1 MIAAHPAALIWAH
14 DPSPQPAIMPMIRTS
29 TLLLLGLVPGLT
41 LAGPKGLEGDATRGE
56 QAAAACVA
64 CHQADGSGMNISGG
78 ESWPRLAGQNAA
90 YLAQQLHDFKQG
102 RRESPS
108 MAPFANMLD
117 DQQIADVAAYYSQ
130 MPVTAAGGG
139 EQADE
144 ELLAR
149 GEKLARRGDWDD
161 YIVACQSC
169 HGPRNEGGGSIFPGI
184 ASQHAGVI
192 ESQLRA
198 WQEGKRSNDPQDLM
212 GAIAR
217 RMSDE
222 DIRAVA
228 AWLAHR
234 TVETQP

>member
-1 MIAAHPAALIWAH
+1 MMRI
-14 DPSPQPAIMPMIRTS
+14 S
-29 TLLLLGLVPGLT
+29 TMLLLALVPGL
-41 LAGPKGLEGDATRGE
+41 AIAAESLERDAERGR
-56 QAAAACVA
+56 QAAAACPA
-64 CHQADGSGMNISGG
+64 CHQADGSGMNIPDG

-90 YLAQQLHDFKQG
+90 YLAKQLHDFKAG
-102 RRESPS
+102 RRDNPT

-117 DQQIADVAAYYSQ
+117 DQQIADLAAYYSQ
-130 MPVTAAGGG
+130 MPVTAADGGD
-139 EQADE
+139 EADE
-144 ELLAR
+144 KLLAR

-198 WQEGKRSNDPQDLM
+198 WQNGDRSNDPQDLM
-212 GAIAR
+212 GTIAR
-217 RMSDE
+217 RMSDK

-228 AWLAHR
+228 AWLAR
-234 TVETQP
+234 RRVEAD